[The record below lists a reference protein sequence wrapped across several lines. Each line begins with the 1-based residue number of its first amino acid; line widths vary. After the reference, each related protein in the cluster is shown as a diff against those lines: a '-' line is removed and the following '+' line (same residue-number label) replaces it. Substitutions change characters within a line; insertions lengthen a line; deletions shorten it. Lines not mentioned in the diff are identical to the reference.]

1 MIKRSKLFTLMR
13 EPLLHFLLIGAGLFF
28 LFSQVNSSKDENR
41 QRIVITKAKLDALAT
56 AWLKRKG
63 RPPSSEEREQQLEY
77 YIREQ
82 VLYREAMAMGLD
94 KDDVIIRRR
103 LAQKMQY
110 LFDDLSV
117 VSEPTEAELELFLS
131 EHASQFTRPAT
142 ISFSQVYLDPREH
155 DDNID
160 EDAKQLL
167 EQLKATTAGVD
178 SIDLGDRSLL
188 PYDFTKERESEIA
201 SMFGT
206 AFAKQAFSLPLNSW
220 TEAINSEYGVHFIY
234 IHSRTKDEL
243 PPLAE
248 IREKVARDRVSTK
261 QHEANEIFY
270 QSLLQRY
277 EIVLDD
283 DVAKDAKVSTRE

>member
-1 MIKRSKLFTLMR
+1 MIKRSKLFTLLR

-63 RPPSSEEREQQLEY
+63 RLPSSQEREQQLEY

-94 KDDVIIRRR
+94 RDDVIIRRR

-117 VSEPTEAELELFLS
+117 VSEQTEAELALFLS

-155 DDNID
+155 GNKID

-167 EQLKATTAGVD
+167 AQLKATPAGVD
-178 SIDLGDRSLL
+178 TIDLGDRSLL

-201 SMFGT
+201 GMFGT
-206 AFAKQAFSLPLNSW
+206 AFAKQAFSLPVNSW
-220 TEAINSEYGVHFIY
+220 TGPINSEYGVHLIY
-234 IHSRTKDEL
+234 IHSRTKAKL
-243 PPLAE
+243 SPLAE
-248 IREKVARDRVSTK
+248 IREKVARERLRTK
-261 QHEANEIFY
+261 QQEANEIFY

-283 DVAKDAKVSTRE
+283 EVAEDAKVSTKE